1 MNIAF
6 IIRDYNYH
14 GGAQKT
20 ATIAQHL
27 QSQGHSVN
35 IIVIR
40 CRGGDNEKKKRP
52 KYFSNI
58 LDLNATGFFNG
69 IFRLIKIFRN
79 SQYDASISIG
89 PYSNISAGLAKFLC
103 RGTFALIGSENF
115 AKSPL
120 IGDYPKLYFR
130 LLLPLFWL
138 SYNQLNGLL
147 FVTDRLRL
155 EFLNKN
161 SWHPSRCITIYNPV
175 KFSKKNFRQNKKKQN
190 TSGLTFL
197 GVGILE
203 QRKRFD
209 LLIRAFSKVANNKD
223 KLLIAGEGSLENE
236 LKKLVK
242 QLGLRHQVHFLGYNS
257 DIESLMKKSDIL
269 VHTSNSEAFG
279 MVLAEGLATGMQVVS
294 TNSFSGPGEILGNG
308 RYGFLA
314 EVDNLGSIIS
324 ALRLAINSPKSQ
336 EIIFEG
342 VIKFSVSSIT
352 EKYIRFI
359 SSVIANKGNLNET
372 L

>member
-6 IIRDYNYH
+6 IIYDYNYH

-27 QSQGHSVN
+27 QSQGHSVD

-52 KYFSNI
+52 KHFSNI

-79 SQYDASISIG
+79 SRHDVYISIG
-89 PYSNISAGLAKFLC
+89 PYSNFSTGLAKFLC
-103 RGTFALIGSENF
+103 RGKFPLIGSENF

-120 IGDYPKLYFR
+120 IGNYPKLYFR

-138 SYNQLNGLL
+138 SYNQLNGLV

-175 KFSKKNFRQNKKKQN
+175 KFSKKNFKQNKKKYN

-223 KLLIAGEGSLENE
+223 KLLIAGEGSLGNE
-236 LKKLVK
+236 LKKLVN
-242 QLGLRHQVHFLGYNS
+242 QLGLEQQVNFLGYNS
-257 DIESLMKKSDIL
+257 DIQSLMKKSDIL

-294 TNSFSGPGEILGNG
+294 TNSFSGPAEILGNG
-308 RYGFLA
+308 RYGFLS
-314 EVDNLGSIIS
+314 EVDNLDSIIE
-324 ALRLAINSPKSQ
+324 ALKLAISSPKSQ

-342 VIKFSVSSIT
+342 VLKFSVNSIADQ
-352 EKYIRFI
+352 YVNFI
-359 SSVIANKGNLNET
+359 SAVIANNGHLNED

>member
-6 IIRDYNYH
+6 IISDYNYH

-20 ATIAQHL
+20 ATIGEYL
-27 QSQGHSVN
+27 QSQGHKVD

-40 CRGGDNEKKKRP
+40 CRGGDSEKKKRP
-52 KYFSNI
+52 KHFSNV
-58 LDLNATGFFNG
+58 LDLNATSFFSG
-69 IFRLIKIFRN
+69 IFSLIKIFRH
-79 SQYDASISIG
+79 SQYDAYISIG
-89 PYSNISAGLAKFLC
+89 PYSNISAGLAKFFC
-103 RGTFALIGSENF
+103 PGTVVLIGSENF
-115 AKSPL
+115 AISPL
-120 IGDYPKLYFR
+120 IGDYQKLYFR
-130 LLLPLFWL
+130 LLGPLFRL

-147 FVTDRLRL
+147 FVTERLRL

-175 KFSKKNFRQNKKKQN
+175 KFSKKNFKQKKKKN
-190 TSGLTFL
+190 NNSGLTFL

-203 QRKRFD
+203 KRKRFD

-236 LKKLVK
+236 LKKLVNR
-242 QLGLRHQVHFLGYNS
+242 LGLESQVNFLGYNS
-257 DIESLMKKSDIL
+257 DIESLMKRSDIL

-294 TNSFSGPGEILGNG
+294 TNSFSGPAEILGNG

-314 EVDNLGSIIS
+314 EVDNLDSIIA
-324 ALRLAINSPKSQ
+324 ALKLAIRSPKSQ

-342 VIKFSVSSIT
+342 VLKFSVKSIAD
-352 EKYIRFI
+352 KYVKFI
-359 SSVIANKGNLNET
+359 SAVIANKGHLNEA